1 MSDYISTHWGTYK
14 VYQDKDNKIKL
25 DSWELD
31 ARPTKF
37 GLGLAD
43 ASIDELRIQQ
53 PCVRRG
59 WLEKKD
65 KNDCKRGKDE
75 FIAVSWDEAFNLAST
90 ELLLSLIHI

>member
-59 WLEKKD
+59 WLEKK
-65 KNDCKRGKDE
+65 R
-75 FIAVSWDEAFNLAST
+75 
-90 ELLLSLIHI
+90 

>member
-43 ASIDELRIQQ
+43 ASIDELRI
-53 PCVRRG
+53 
-59 WLEKKD
+59 
-65 KNDCKRGKDE
+65 
-75 FIAVSWDEAFNLAST
+75 
-90 ELLLSLIHI
+90 